1 MGSITTGALLPVEIV
16 DDIICH
22 VLSSH
27 YWSHF
32 IEGQVTYRENGEIRY
47 RNRHVTLVNDAAGG
61 PGEDLAK
68 EWDPVTA
75 MSGINVIFRDQTL
88 QIGSR
93 LLGIPRA
100 VDGR

>member
-1 MGSITTGALLPVEIV
+1 MGSVTTGALLPVEIV

-22 VLSSH
+22 VLSSY
-27 YWSHF
+27 YWSYF
-32 IEGQVTYRENGEIRY
+32 IDGQVIYRENEQTECW
-47 RNRHVTLVNDAAGG
+47 NRDANNGAQS
-61 PGEDLAK
+61 PGEDLPQ
-68 EWDPVTA
+68 EWDPVVT

>member
-1 MGSITTGALLPVEIV
+1 MLTSSIGALLPVEIV

-27 YWSHF
+27 YWSYF
-32 IEGQVTYRENGEIRY
+32 IEGKVIYRRIGETQDL
-47 RNRHVTLVNDAAGG
+47 NNDATLDDCRRL
-61 PGEDLAK
+61 ERNDV
-68 EWDPVTA
+68 WDPVVT
-75 MSGINVIFRDQTL
+75 MSAINVIFRDQTL
-88 QIGSR
+88 QIGAR